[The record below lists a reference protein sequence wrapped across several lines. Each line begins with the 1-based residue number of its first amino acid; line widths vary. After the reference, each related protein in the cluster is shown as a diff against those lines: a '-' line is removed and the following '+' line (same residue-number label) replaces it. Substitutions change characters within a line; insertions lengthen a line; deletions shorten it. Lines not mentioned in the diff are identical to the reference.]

1 MLARVLLT
9 LHNLHHYQAF
19 FVALQSAIRLRLI
32 MSEYRKASYI
42 LNARDGKLDDLRR
55 VVIRGYHHPAG

>member
-32 MSEYRKASYI
+32 MIYVHHIDKTHETPWKGEICVGIRKYVQYV
-42 LNARDGKLDDLRR
+42 DC
-55 VVIRGYHHPAG
+55 

>member
-19 FVALQSAIRLRLI
+19 FVALQSAIRLSLKI
-32 MSEYRKASYI
+32 NETWKTSFI
-42 LNARDGKLDDLRR
+42 LNARDGQLDDLRR